1 MSQAGGNPSSK
12 CPADGDDPAAPA
24 ATDQSTT
31 RLTQVYNRL
40 NEIDAYHA
48 EAKAAA
54 ILAGLSFTPEMQHV
68 PTKRLSGGWRMRLAL
83 AQALFVE
90 PDLLL
95 LDEPTNHLDLHAVLW
110 LEDCLSKWPKTL
122 LVVSHARGFLNG
134 KAQSSSVFFSF
145 LFVNSLDT
153 CIGTTPKVG
162 PFAPQNKLALAKSEI

>member
-1 MSQAGGNPSSK
+1 MTQAGTAPSSN
-12 CPADGDDPAAPA
+12 CH
-24 ATDQSTT
+24 TDQPEQNGVACPDESTT

-54 ILAGLSFTPEMQHV
+54 ILAGLSFTPEMQHY

-110 LEDCLSKWPKTL
+110 LEDCLAKWPKTL
-122 LVVSHARGFLNG
+122 LVVSHARSFLNG
-134 KAQSSSVFFSF
+134 E
-145 LFVNSLDT
+145 D
-153 CIGTTPKVG
+153 
-162 PFAPQNKLALAKSEI
+162 